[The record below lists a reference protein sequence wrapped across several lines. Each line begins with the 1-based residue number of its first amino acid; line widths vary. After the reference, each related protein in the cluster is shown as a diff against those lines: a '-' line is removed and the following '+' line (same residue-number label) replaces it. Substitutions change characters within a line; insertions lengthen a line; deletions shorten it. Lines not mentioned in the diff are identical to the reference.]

1 MGFPR
6 QEYWSGL
13 PCPFPGDLSDPGIK
27 PQSPVSPALAGGFFT
42 TEPHGKLPGLL
53 ESLVILSWRFST
65 RGDSALWGHAAMSR
79 DTLGCHMWAEG
90 CYWHPEVRAQGC
102 HSAFY
107 KAQDGPV
114 PKLSPAEV
122 EEACSERGATER
134 ERART
139 GLLPPPTHPRIS
151 LLPHIINH
159 GHQERGARP
168 SCDITI
174 LPHSAKELHRTK
186 AMTQIVYS
194 EKPATICIHV
204 NQ

>member
-1 MGFPR
+1 MCVVEGIVDSPTP
-6 QEYWSGL
+6 ET
-13 PCPFPGDLSDPGIK
+13 PGPLLS
-27 PQSPVSPALAGGFFT
+27 V
-42 TEPHGKLPGLL
+42 
-53 ESLVILSWRFST
+53 VILSWRFST